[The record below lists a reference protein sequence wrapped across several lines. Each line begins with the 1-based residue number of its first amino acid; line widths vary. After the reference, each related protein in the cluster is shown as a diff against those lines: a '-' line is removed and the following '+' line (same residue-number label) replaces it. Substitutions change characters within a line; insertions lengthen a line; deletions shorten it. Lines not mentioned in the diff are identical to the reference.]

1 MKTLKINDEII
12 SDLLFL
18 VQKIVNEKEDN
29 TAI

>member
-18 VQKIVNEKEDN
+18 VQKIVNEKGDN